1 MVPSPPNAPLSMME
15 TEPDV
20 SIFRLVEGKLIEGWD
35 PPAAWQQLPEEFKHK
50 LHFRAV
56 IGAIEREKGGVSSSK
71 TELDSHA
78 NMIILGRHCFIIS
91 RSGKVIDVSTFA
103 EAAGGLSQVPIVDA
117 AIAYDC
123 PRSEKTYIL
132 IVRNALYV
140 ESMEENLVP
149 PFILREAG
157 LIVNECPK
165 QHRPFG
171 EATEDDHTIQHRES
185 GLKIAMKIRST
196 FSYFDTRKPTE
207 DDFEEGVAVL
217 FSPESAEW
225 DPYDQSLQRGKY
237 PR

>member
-1 MVPSPPNAPLSMME
+1 
-15 TEPDV
+15 
-20 SIFRLVEGKLIEGWD
+20 
-35 PPAAWQQLPEEFKHK
+35 
-50 LHFRAV
+50 
-56 IGAIEREKGGVSSSK
+56 
-71 TELDSHA
+71 
-78 NMIILGRHCFIIS
+78 MIVLGRHCFIIS

-165 QHRPFG
+165 QHCPIG
-171 EATEDDHTIQHRES
+171 EATEDDHT
-185 GLKIAMKIRST
+185 T
-196 FSYFDTRKPTE
+196 
-207 DDFEEGVAVL
+207 
-217 FSPESAEW
+217 
-225 DPYDQSLQRGKY
+225 GKNKL
-237 PR
+237 